1 MGVTIPDTQDYGTPV
16 PRAST
21 GVQSYAVAQP
31 IQQDVAAWTY
41 AANSAKAAAD
51 SDAAVMKETAAAVE
65 KWSVSLDTTAAQDA
79 LNQLRGQRQELTSG
93 ESGFMRVEGGKVQ
106 EKGKDG
112 LTMFESYPQK
122 LQSGM
127 EAIGGK
133 LSSPRAQKMF
143 REAAAAELLG
153 YKSDVSRHG
162 LKQTELY
169 QGAVYKDTQ
178 AIFDNRIAVST
189 DPAETDLLLKKK
201 EQAARDRANVLGLPG
216 EAAAIAARSDG
227 AMLVIQKAIN
237 TGDSAVAKD
246 ALTRYGGNLDAKDR
260 IKVDGLVKTLSTDD
274 RARSQAQM
282 FYSGGAPTTEG
293 AIKGTKISM
302 EFWQAPD
309 EKTGEKYS
317 APVAAGIT
325 AGFLRESQFFT
336 GARNKGDGRDG
347 SDSIHIGQWNAARAN
362 AFAQFVKDNNLDPN
376 DVATGLKYAKAE
388 IDGKIPYSISGL
400 SPDFKARLQ
409 NAKSEKEA
417 ADIMTRGYFRPK
429 YQDGESAHR
438 QGSATA
444 ILAKYGGDPLAAGV
458 SPATGVTPAAPA
470 GKDGPDYKD
479 PDVLLYQANARH
491 AAATL
496 ANQEENATKSDE
508 RDRTQTYL
516 DLMLANEKKQIDQ
529 QRLLQKNQLNE
540 VMKTSPTDPKQIPP
554 ALWNQL
560 SFRERESVTNIIK
573 HNAGGKDVQITQ
585 EVMANYQTYRD
596 MAYNDPQ
603 RFLEQDL
610 SMLVG
615 KLPKAHIEHLMN
627 QREALLKDGT
637 KPLED
642 SKLNSAIDVA
652 FKGKIDTSPT
662 ASEKDKAL
670 KSMFLDDLKAWSDQ
684 FREDNKGLRP
694 NAGQIQKYIDEKMI
708 EHWAKGDGAPG
719 WLERQFGAPRQ
730 SDRNVSGNKVRSV
743 GSTPGAKY
751 GFTLTEEERKTAVP
765 IYAEIPK
772 VAAQQIEK
780 ELQLNPTDQM
790 SEAQRSAAGNYGA
803 YSQAY
808 KKPVEKKDVE
818 RIYGEFRRIPA
829 KELEAIKKYLV
840 DSNKDLSFTN
850 IITMYREA
858 EAREKAQAK

>member
-16 PRAST
+16 PRASA
-21 GVQSYAVAQP
+21 GVQSYGVAQP

-93 ESGFMRVEGGKVQ
+93 ETGFMRVEGGKVTD
-106 EKGKDG
+106 KGPDG

-162 LKQTELY
+162 LKQTEVY

-178 AIFDNRIAVST
+178 AILDNRIAVSN
-189 DPAETDLLLKKK
+189 DPAETDVLLKKK
-201 EQAARDRANVLGLPG
+201 EQAARDRADVLGVPG

-237 TGDSAVAKD
+237 TGDSAAAKD
-246 ALTRYGGNLDAKDR
+246 ALTRYGGSLDAASR
-260 IKVDGLVKTLSTDD
+260 IRVDGMVKTLGQQDTGKT
-274 RARSQAQM
+274 QAQM
-282 FYSGGAPTTEG
+282 FFSGGAPTTEG

-309 EKTGEKYS
+309 EKTGEKYT

-347 SDSIHIGQWNAARAN
+347 SDSIHIGQWNSARAN
-362 AFAQFVKDNNLDPN
+362 AFAKFVKDNNLDPN

-388 IDGKIPYSISGL
+388 IDGAIPYSVSGL

-458 SPATGVTPAAPA
+458 NQATGSVPA

-479 PDVLLYQANARH
+479 PDVMLYLANEAF
-491 AAATL
+491 AAATRK
-496 ANQEENATKSDE
+496 NQEENANNSGQ
-508 RDRTQTYL
+508 RGITQTEIEL
-516 DLMLANEKKQIDQ
+516 IHTAQKRQIDQ
-529 QRLLQKNQLNE
+529 QRLFQKVKLNE
-540 VMKTSPTDPKQIPP
+540 VMTTGGPDGKGPTDPKQIPTG
-554 ALWNQL
+554 LWNQL

-573 HNAGGKDVQITQ
+573 HNAKGTEAVTDQQHWYEIQRGLTSEDPVERQKWAEYDLWKSKDKLDSKDLQELAKMQGTVRKGDPDKQTTHVRNINQMVDDTLNKIKIDPTPKPGSADAENAYKFRRWVQDQIT
-585 EVMANYQTYRD
+585 A
-596 MAYNDPQ
+596 
-603 RFLEQDL
+603 LEATQP
-610 SMLVG
+610 G
-615 KLPKAHIEHLMN
+615 KKATTEQQQKIID
-627 QREALLKDGT
+627 RA
-637 KPLED
+637 
-642 SKLNSAIDVA
+642 AIDVVTK
-652 FKGKIDTSPT
+652 KGMLWDDTKRRYDVTIKDVPDAEKAKITD
-662 ASEKDKAL
+662 AL
-670 KSMFLDDLKAWSDQ
+670 K
-684 FREDNKGLRP
+684 
-694 NAGQIQKYIDEKMI
+694 
-708 EHWAKGDGAPG
+708 
-719 WLERQFGAPRQ
+719 RQGY
-730 SDRNVSGNKVRSV
+730 
-743 GSTPGAKY
+743 T
-751 GFTLTEEERKTAVP
+751 
-765 IYAEIPK
+765 
-772 VAAQQIEK
+772 
-780 ELQLNPTDQM
+780 PTDDM
-790 SEAQRSAAGNYGA
+790 IIELFARKN
-803 YSQAY
+803 
-808 KKPVEKKDVE
+808 
-818 RIYGEFRRIPA
+818 A
-829 KELEAIKKYLV
+829 K
-840 DSNKDLSFTN
+840 
-850 IITMYREA
+850 
-858 EAREKAQAK
+858 QAK

>member
-21 GVQSYAVAQP
+21 GVQSYGVAQP
-31 IQQDVAAWTY
+31 VQQDVAAWTY

-93 ESGFMRVEGGKVQ
+93 ETGFMRVEGGKVT
-106 EKGKDG
+106 KPGPDG

-127 EAIGGK
+127 ESIGSK

-143 REAAAAELLG
+143 REAAASELLG

-162 LKQTELY
+162 LKQTEVY

-178 AIFDNRIAVST
+178 AILDNRIAVSN

-201 EQAARDRANVLGLPG
+201 EQAARDRADVLGVPG

-237 TGDSAVAKD
+237 TGDSKVAMD

-260 IKVDGLVKTLSTDD
+260 IKADGLVKTLSTDD
-274 RARSQAQM
+274 RSRSQAQM

-429 YQDGESAHR
+429 YTEGESNHR

-444 ILAKYGGDPLAAGV
+444 ILAKYGGDPLASGV
-458 SPATGVTPAAPA
+458 NQATGATPA

-479 PDVLLYQANARH
+479 PDVLLYQANGRH

-496 ANQEENATKSDE
+496 ANQEENATKSEE
-508 RDRTQTYL
+508 RANTQKYL

-529 QRLLQKNQLNE
+529 MRLLQKNQLNE
-540 VMKTSPTDPKQIPP
+540 VMKTSPTDPKQIKPE
-554 ALWNQL
+554 LWNQL

-573 HNAGGKDVQITQ
+573 HNAKGTEAVTDQQHWYEIQRGLTSEDPVERQKWAEYDLWKSKDKLDSKDLQELAKMQGTVRKGDPDKQTTHVRNINQMVDDTLLKIGVDSTPKAGSGDATKALKFRRFVQDQIT
-585 EVMANYQTYRD
+585 A
-596 MAYNDPQ
+596 
-603 RFLEQDL
+603 LEAAQP
-610 SMLVG
+610 G
-615 KLPKAHIEHLMN
+615 KKATTEQQQKIID
-627 QREALLKDGT
+627 RA
-637 KPLED
+637 
-642 SKLNSAIDVA
+642 AIDVVTK
-652 FKGKIDTSPT
+652 KGFLWDSTKPGYEVTIKDVPDAEKAKITD
-662 ASEKDKAL
+662 AL
-670 KSMFLDDLKAWSDQ
+670 K
-684 FREDNKGLRP
+684 
-694 NAGQIQKYIDEKMI
+694 
-708 EHWAKGDGAPG
+708 
-719 WLERQFGAPRQ
+719 RQGY
-730 SDRNVSGNKVRSV
+730 
-743 GSTPGAKY
+743 T
-751 GFTLTEEERKTAVP
+751 
-765 IYAEIPK
+765 
-772 VAAQQIEK
+772 
-780 ELQLNPTDQM
+780 PTDDM
-790 SEAQRSAAGNYGA
+790 I
-803 YSQAY
+803 
-808 KKPVEKKDVE
+808 VELFARKN
-818 RIYGEFRRIPA
+818 A
-829 KELEAIKKYLV
+829 K
-840 DSNKDLSFTN
+840 
-850 IITMYREA
+850 
-858 EAREKAQAK
+858 QAK